1 MGGNQ
6 ARGHGGGR
14 AERVTKKNVGVKIK
28 RAEEGTYVESD
39 NFILARDIT
48 DIKIHV
54 QDSS

>member
-6 ARGHGGGR
+6 ARGRGGGR